1 MGSHLWQLT
10 WRERVALRWDLRS
23 LALLDTRDTP
33 ADGPCPVQPRIYTPG
48 MAGVV
53 SGVALVG
60 AFGAVTGVCAILAAK
75 LYRAGSPGQPRQPG
89 DS

>member
-1 MGSHLWQLT
+1 VGSHLWQLT
-10 WRERVALRWDLRS
+10 WRERVALRWALRS

-33 ADGPCPVQPRIYTPG
+33 RRWTMPCAAKDYTLD

-60 AFGAVTGVCAILAAK
+60 AFGAVTGVCAILAAR